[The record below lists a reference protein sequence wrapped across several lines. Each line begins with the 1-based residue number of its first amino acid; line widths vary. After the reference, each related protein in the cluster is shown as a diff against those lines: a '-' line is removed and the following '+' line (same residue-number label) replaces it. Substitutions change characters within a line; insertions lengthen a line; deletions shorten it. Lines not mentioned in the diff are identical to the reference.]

1 MAKAKYATQRTGAG
15 TACVTFDEPT
25 DPVKVDVLWHLPF
38 GAKVTSVVVRY
49 VTIPRQQAMDEFNEA
64 IVDQRRH
71 DAAVKANATRKA
83 RKAEK
88 KEAPKP

>member
-1 MAKAKYATQRTGAG
+1 MAKAMLQT
-15 TACVTFDEPT
+15 TAKGEVRESFNEPT
-25 DPVKVDVLWHLPF
+25 DPANVDVLWHLPF
-38 GAKVTSVVVRY
+38 HAKVTSVVVRY
-49 VTIPRQQAMDEFNEA
+49 VTVPRQQAMDEINEA

-88 KEAPKP
+88 KEEP

>member
-1 MAKAKYATQRTGAG
+1 MAKSKMQTSGKGEIRES
-15 TACVTFDEPT
+15 FDEPT

-38 GAKVTSVVVRY
+38 HAKVTSVVVRY
-49 VTIPRQQAMDEFNEA
+49 VTVPRQQAMDEINEA

-83 RKAEK
+83 RKADRKDGAE
-88 KEAPKP
+88 